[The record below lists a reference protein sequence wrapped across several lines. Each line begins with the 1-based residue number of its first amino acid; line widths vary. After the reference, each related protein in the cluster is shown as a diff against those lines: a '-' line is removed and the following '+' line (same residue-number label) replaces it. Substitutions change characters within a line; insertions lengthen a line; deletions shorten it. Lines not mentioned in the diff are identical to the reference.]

1 MKNVIFVVIVSVFS
15 LTISFGQTDNYQGT
29 LKKMFE
35 VSGTQESFKAS
46 IKQMF
51 VMFKQ
56 QNTDVPDSL
65 WTEFQNEFLNTSIDD
80 IVTMLSPVYQKYLTQ
95 IDLEKIINF
104 YQTPVGKKYAE
115 STPMLMRES
124 MQVGQQWGMKI
135 GHDFQKKL
143 KDKGY

>member
-1 MKNVIFVVIVSVFS
+1 MKNVIFMVIVSVFS

-56 QNTDVPDSL
+56 QNANVPDSL
-65 WTEFQNEFLNTSIDD
+65 WAEFQNEFLKTSIDD

-95 IDLEKIINF
+95 NDLEKIINF

-115 STPMLMRES
+115 NTPLLMRES

-135 GHDFQKKL
+135 GQDFQKKL